1 MLGKIFG
8 IALAILVVSALA
20 LVPGAAPVKVALAQ
34 SHIGVNVTPQ
44 QTTVGFNENFNVTI
58 WIDDSLGESYDG
70 VAIRLV
76 YNTSYVTAT
85 GVTDA
90 GTFDFVLDNGT
101 IDNTWNAT
109 HGLVKYDA
117 VNLAGPLNTS
127 NPVCTVN
134 FTSSSST
141 GIAGLDFIY
150 VASDAATSVTSVGA
164 DILNWTYVV
173 NGTVKVGMPALTVNV
188 TPAGK
193 GGVKVA
199 GVTPSSYPNTTSWN
213 WGEVVTLEAVDSVG
227 GGGFDHW
234 SGDLSGSTNPTN
246 ITMYDSYSIMAN
258 FARTQEVSF
267 EIQPDMTEE
276 DTVMVIALSRQMT
289 ALDKDGNELESI
301 TISKEVNPLQPPEG
315 CYFVGMVYNMAPDGA
330 VFAPPLALSMA
341 YDETDLPQGMV
352 EKELYLAYCDD
363 KGQWVDLT
371 SEVDSDANRVTAEV
385 NHFTL
390 FAIMARPAS
399 FTLSEF
405 SVMPHIVQ
413 VGETVTAGIM
423 VTNVGG
429 CEDRYTL
436 VLKVNGVIE
445 DSKEVTLAI
454 GESQEVSFEAIRESA
469 GDYSVDINGHTA
481 SFVVKGTN
489 WGRIGG
495 VIGGIVVVGLLIYFF
510 VFRKRRARLTAE

>member
-44 QTTVGFNENFNVTI
+44 QTTVGFNENFNVMI

-117 VNLAGPLNTS
+117 VNLAGLLNTS

-173 NGTVKVGMPALTVNV
+173 NGTVRVGMPALTVNV
-188 TPAGK
+188 TP
-193 GGVKVA
+193 
-199 GVTPSSYPNTTSWN
+199 
-213 WGEVVTLEAVDSVG
+213 
-227 GGGFDHW
+227 
-234 SGDLSGSTNPTN
+234 
-246 ITMYDSYSIMAN
+246 
-258 FARTQEVSF
+258 F

-276 DTVMVIALSRQMT
+276 DTVLVIALSRQMM

-352 EKELYLAYCDD
+352 EEELYLAYCDD

-371 SEVDSDANRVTAEV
+371 SEVDSEANRVTGDV

-413 VGETVTAGIM
+413 VGEPVTAGIM

-436 VLKVNGVIE
+436 VLKVNDVIE

-454 GESQEVSFEAIRESA
+454 GESQEVSFESIRESA

-489 WGRIGG
+489 WALIGG
-495 VIGGIVVVGLLIYFF
+495 IIGGIVVVGLLVYFF

>member
-1 MLGKIFG
+1 MRKGKMLGKIFG

-34 SHIGVNVTPQ
+34 SNIGVNVTPQ
-44 QTTVGFNENFNVTI
+44 QTTVGLNENFNVTI

-173 NGTVKVGMPALTVNV
+173 NGTVTVGIPALTVNV
-188 TPAGK
+188 TP
-193 GGVKVA
+193 
-199 GVTPSSYPNTTSWN
+199 
-213 WGEVVTLEAVDSVG
+213 
-227 GGGFDHW
+227 
-234 SGDLSGSTNPTN
+234 
-246 ITMYDSYSIMAN
+246 
-258 FARTQEVSF
+258 F
-267 EIQPDMTEE
+267 EIQPNMTEE
-276 DTVMVIALSRQMT
+276 DTVLVIALSRQMT

-301 TISKEVNPLQPPEG
+301 TISKEVNPLQPSEG

-352 EKELYLAYCDD
+352 EEELYLAYCDD

-413 VGETVTAGIM
+413 VGEPVTAGIM

-454 GESQEVSFEAIRESA
+454 GESQEVSFESIRESA

-489 WGRIGG
+489 WALIGG
-495 VIGGIVVVGLLIYFF
+495 IIGGIVVVGLLVYFL

>member
-34 SHIGVNVTPQ
+34 SNIGVNVTPQ
-44 QTTVGFNENFNVTI
+44 QITVGLNENFNVTI

-85 GVTDA
+85 GVIDA

-117 VNLAGPLNTS
+117 VNLAAPLSTS
-127 NPVCTVN
+127 NPVCTVT
-134 FTSSSST
+134 FTSSSSNT

-173 NGTVKVGMPALTVNV
+173 NGTVRVGMPALTVNV
-188 TPAGK
+188 TP
-193 GGVKVA
+193 
-199 GVTPSSYPNTTSWN
+199 
-213 WGEVVTLEAVDSVG
+213 
-227 GGGFDHW
+227 
-234 SGDLSGSTNPTN
+234 
-246 ITMYDSYSIMAN
+246 
-258 FARTQEVSF
+258 F
-267 EIQPDMTEE
+267 EIQPNMTEE
-276 DTVMVIALSRQMT
+276 DTVLVIALSRQMM

-315 CYFVGMVYNMAPDGA
+315 CYFVGMVYNMAPDDA

-371 SEVDSDANRVTAEV
+371 SEVDTEANRVTAEV

-405 SVMPHIVQ
+405 SVIPHIVQ
-413 VGETVTAGIM
+413 VGEPVTAGIM

-436 VLKVNGVIE
+436 VLKVNDVIE

-469 GDYSVDINGHTA
+469 GDYSVDINGYTA

-489 WGRIGG
+489 WAL
-495 VIGGIVVVGLLIYFF
+495 IGGIIGGIIVVCLLVYFL

>member
-1 MLGKIFG
+1 MPGKILE
-8 IALAILVVSALA
+8 IALAILVISAVA
-20 LVPGAAPVKVALAQ
+20 LVPGALSVKVALAQ
-34 SHIGVNVTPQ
+34 SHIGINVTPQ
-44 QTTVGFNENFNVTI
+44 QTTVGLNENFNVTI

-90 GTFDFVLDNGT
+90 GTFDFVLDPGT
-101 IDNTWNAT
+101 INNTWNAT
-109 HGLVKYDA
+109 HGLVTYDA
-117 VNLAGPLNTS
+117 VNLAAPLSTS
-127 NPVCTVN
+127 NSVCTVN
-134 FTSSSST
+134 FTSNSSNT
-141 GIAGLDFIY
+141 GISGLDFIY
-150 VASDAATSVTSVGA
+150 IPADAATSVTSVGA

-173 NGTVKVGMPALTVNV
+173 NGTVRVSMPALTVNV
-188 TPAGK
+188 TP
-193 GGVKVA
+193 
-199 GVTPSSYPNTTSWN
+199 
-213 WGEVVTLEAVDSVG
+213 
-227 GGGFDHW
+227 
-234 SGDLSGSTNPTN
+234 
-246 ITMYDSYSIMAN
+246 
-258 FARTQEVSF
+258 F
-267 EIQPDMTEE
+267 EIQPNMTEE
-276 DTVMVIALSRQMT
+276 DTVLVIALSREMT

-315 CYFVGMVYNMAPDGA
+315 CYFVGTVYNMAPDGS
-330 VFAPPLALSMA
+330 VFAPPLSLSMA
-341 YDETDLPQGMV
+341 YGETDLPQGMV
-352 EKELYLAYCDD
+352 ENELYLAYCDD

-371 SEVDSDANRVTAEV
+371 SEVDTEANRVTAEV

-413 VGETVTAGIM
+413 VGEPVTAGIT

-445 DSKEVTLAI
+445 DSREVTLAI
-454 GESQEVSFEAIRESA
+454 GESQEVSFESIRESA
-469 GDYSVDINGHTA
+469 GDYSVDINEHTA

-489 WGRIGG
+489 WTLIGG
-495 VIGGIVVVGLLIYFF
+495 IICGIVVVGLLVCFL
-510 VFRKRRARLTAE
+510 VFRKRRAT